1 MGQRCQGGHG
11 RVGKCR
17 GQEAGRVQQVTGVL
31 EHCRGSEMLQA
42 LENKRSEVSVWAVT
56 LDSDKTLG

>member
-42 LENKRSEVSVWAVT
+42 ARE
-56 LDSDKTLG
+56 